1 MINELPKIVFSKTL
15 QKVEWN
21 NSRLVKENVAEEIAR
36 IKRQPGKDLAIF
48 GSADFASTLMRL
60 GLIDEYRILVAP
72 VVLGSGTP
80 MFKDIKEKTN
90 LKLVKTETFGS
101 GVMLLYYQPTE
112 SEDRN
117 VT

>member
-1 MINELPKIVFSKTL
+1 
-15 QKVEWN
+15 
-21 NSRLVKENVAEEIAR
+21 
-36 IKRQPGKDLAIF
+36 
-48 GSADFASTLMRL
+48 MRL

-101 GVMLLYYQPTE
+101 GVVLLYYQPTE
-112 SEDRN
+112 
-117 VT
+117 T